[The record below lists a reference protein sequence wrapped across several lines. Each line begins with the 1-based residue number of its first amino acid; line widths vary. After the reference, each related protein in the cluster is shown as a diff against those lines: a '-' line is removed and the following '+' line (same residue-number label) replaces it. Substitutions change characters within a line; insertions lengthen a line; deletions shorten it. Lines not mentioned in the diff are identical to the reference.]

1 MIPPK
6 YNATKDLFRALI
18 EAKRDF
24 GRSGDDVVEESPSTL
39 RSSSNDEASIG
50 AHEGLFHEHQ

>member
-6 YNATKDLFRALI
+6 YNATKDLFQALI

-24 GRSGDDVVEESPSTL
+24 GRTGEDAEVSPPTL
-39 RSSSNDEASIG
+39 RSASDDDG
-50 AHEGLFHEHQ
+50 SEAHEALFQEHE